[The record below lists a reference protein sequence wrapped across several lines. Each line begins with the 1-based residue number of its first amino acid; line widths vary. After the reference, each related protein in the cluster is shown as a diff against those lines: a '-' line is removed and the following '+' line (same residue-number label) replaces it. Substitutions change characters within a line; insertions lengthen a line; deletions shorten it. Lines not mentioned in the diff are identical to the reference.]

1 MIGQKILCWRCE
13 SRIPVIAFLA
23 TDVDDTEGQVCL
35 LSDIDDIPHEILIF
49 YSK

>member
-1 MIGQKILCWRCE
+1 M
-13 SRIPVIAFLA
+13 PVIALLA
-23 TDVDDTEGQVCL
+23 ADVDDTEGQVCL